1 MSNLMQRLL
10 PMLVANSV
18 RLRHNRIYRALQQTF
33 AVIFPFVMV
42 GAWAQMLELSV
53 FSRNGFFAVIYNLDN
68 VIPHYNQ
75 IRTLLLIIETVT
87 VDLMSVMAAFFVAKY
102 IARSYKKDDSLAEL
116 TSVGAFLIL
125 NFNAQRNAQ
134 SPFQM
139 NNFGYR
145 GLFVAIV
152 FGLLIGWLFRFTRAD
167 FEEPSQHY
175 TIAGLISRGLRGTWL
190 TVLILISCVAIT
202 YGLSLVSTEGFIGL
216 FYVIFQVPAA
226 NIPHVSLR
234 LALVTTINALMWWG
248 GIEGPINP
256 LMVQSGSTTGTA
268 NLNYALEHA
277 NLFNVPN
284 PITMNTIYHPFAS
297 FGGVGMTL
305 ALIIATLWVGRSK
318 PLRRIAGLSLLP
330 GLVNISSPVMIGWP
344 VTLNPILLVP
354 FLITP
359 LVNMAIAWVAIRLR
373 LMPPSVYTVPTTT
386 PGPLAAFLGTNGN
399 LVALVVAVICLIVS
413 VLIYAPFVRLAETVS
428 LESAKVGDHHD

>member
-1 MSNLMQRLL
+1 M
-10 PMLVANSV
+10 
-18 RLRHNRIYRALQQTF
+18 
-33 AVIFPFVMV
+33 
-42 GAWAQMLELSV
+42 
-53 FSRNGFFAVIYNLDN
+53 
-68 VIPHYNQ
+68 
-75 IRTLLLIIETVT
+75 
-87 VDLMSVMAAFFVAKY
+87 
-102 IARSYKKDDSLAEL
+102 
-116 TSVGAFLIL
+116 IL

-134 SPFQM
+134 SSFQT

-145 GLFVAIV
+145 GLFIAIV
-152 FGLLIGWLFRFTRAD
+152 FGLLIGWVFRFTHAD
-167 FEEPSQHY
+167 FEEPSHHY

-190 TVLILISCVAIT
+190 TILILIGSVAIT
-202 YGLSLVSTEGFIGL
+202 YGLSRVSTEGFIGL
-216 FYVIFQVPAA
+216 FYVVFQMPAT

-234 LALVTTINALMWWG
+234 LALVTTINALMWWT

-256 LMVQSGSTTGTA
+256 LMVQAGSTTSTA

-284 PITMNTIYHPFAS
+284 PITINTIYHPFAS

-305 ALIIATLWVGRSK
+305 ALIIATLWVGRST

-330 GLVNISSPVMIGWP
+330 GLVNISLPVMIGWP

-354 FLITP
+354 FLTTP
-359 LVNMAIAWVAIRLR
+359 LVNMAIAWTAIRLR
-373 LMPPSVYTVPTTT
+373 LMPPSVYTIPTTT

-399 LVALVVAVICLIVS
+399 LVALIVAVICLIVS
-413 VLIYAPFVRLAETVS
+413 VLIYAPFIRLAETIN